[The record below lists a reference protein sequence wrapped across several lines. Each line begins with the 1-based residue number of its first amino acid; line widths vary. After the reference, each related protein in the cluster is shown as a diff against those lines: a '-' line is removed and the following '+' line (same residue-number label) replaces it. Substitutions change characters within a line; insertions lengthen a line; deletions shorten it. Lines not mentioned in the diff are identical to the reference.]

1 MATNRLWA
9 LIALLLVVVIL
20 ISGMVAWSRYRQIHF
35 REISIAGSPT
45 QGLQGEIAITGAVAA
60 PGLYPLKVGD
70 TIEALIQ
77 AAGGATVDN
86 ELVQLRLYV
95 LREGEGQEPQKIDIN
110 RAEVWLLE
118 ALPGIGKTKAEAIV
132 AYRQRNGAF
141 QHPSEITN
149 VKDIGPATYEQI
161 KDLITVAD

>member
-35 REISIAGSPT
+35 REISITESPA
-45 QGLQGEIAITGAVAA
+45 QGLGGEIAISGAVAA

-95 LREGEGQEPQKIDIN
+95 LRVGEGQEPQKIDIN

-132 AYRQRNGAF
+132 AYRQRNGTF
-141 QHPSEITN
+141 QHITEITN
-149 VKDIGPATYEQI
+149 VIDIGPATYEPI